1 MSKDVKFLK
10 TFRARLM
17 LLLTACLLLTIAVV
31 LILDYLAQRSI
42 NEAIIDHNQ
51 RVAESVNDGYG
62 DLMYAV
68 SLATYSL
75 DKDQFLYQL
84 ISPDEIPQ
92 AVECI
97 IIADKDGRVKDS
109 SLPIIIQEERYRTI
123 HVPKEVQAE
132 ISSETAF
139 LERDDHVLAGDP
151 LLGGEISGGPNEK
164 TYYYPINTAKGL
176 HWIVIVTNQGPLINK
191 IAEATNQLASENQR
205 LSNYRQWATT
215 GLLLVALAI
224 AVIIGWQFTRPI
236 QQLAS
241 AARRI
246 ADSQL
251 NFRVNIERKD
261 EIGQL
266 AATFN
271 DMIDGLKH
279 KQELEEKLNNAER
292 AAVIGRLTQSVA
304 HEIRN
309 PLNVINLSI
318 DHVSTKYAPEDEEK
332 RKKFMR
338 ILSSIKDEVT
348 RLKHMVNDL
357 LNYGRPAHLAKQ
369 KFDMRELMCETLALV
384 RPQADEQGVEFDVKQ
399 DETPA
404 SVNGDREKLKSC
416 LSNIAINA
424 LQAMPAG
431 GQLMTS
437 VHQSNGAVEVKIEDT
452 GVGIPRDDLSRIFEP
467 YFSTKQTGFG
477 LGLAVTKKIIDE
489 HKGSIEAESEV
500 GTGTTFIVR
509 LDAADEKD

>member
-1 MSKDVKFLK
+1 MPNDVKFLK

-17 LLLTACLLLTIAVV
+17 MLLTGCLLLTILLVF
-31 LILDYLAQRSI
+31 LLDYLAQRRI
-42 NEAIIDHNQ
+42 NNEIEHQKQQVTAVFN
-51 RVAESVNDGYG
+51 EGFG
-62 DLMYAV
+62 DLAQAIAMGTA
-68 SLATYSL
+68 SLTSTQL
-75 DKDQFLYQL
+75 LYQVY
-84 ISPDEIPQ
+84 SRDEIPKTIE
-92 AVECI
+92 VI
-97 IIADKDGRVKDS
+97 LVADKDGNLIDS
-109 SLPIIIQEERYRTI
+109 SLAFLLEGETKRVIY
-123 HVPKEVQAE
+123 VPKEN
-132 ISSETAF
+132 TA
-139 LERDDHVLAGDP
+139 DVLSGDP
-151 LLGGEISGGPNEK
+151 LTIPAVTNDLEK
-164 TYYYPINTAKGL
+164 TYYHPIETAKGL
-176 HWIVIVTNQGPLINK
+176 YWIIIATNQGAILNK
-191 IAEATNQLASENQR
+191 ITEATNGLANKNKELANI
-205 LSNYRQWATT
+205 RQWSTT
-215 GLLLVALAI
+215 GLLLIALAI

-236 QQLAS
+236 QELAS

-251 NFRVNIERKD
+251 NFRLKIDRKD

-318 DHVSTKYAPEDEEK
+318 DHVSTKYAPADEEQ

-338 ILSSIKDEVT
+338 ILSSIKDEIT
-348 RLKHMVNDL
+348 RLKHMVSDL
-357 LNYGRPAHLAKQ
+357 LNYGRPANLSKHR
-369 KFDMRELMCETLALV
+369 FDMRDLMGETLALM
-384 RPQADEQGVEFDVKQ
+384 RPQADEQGVEITIDQ
-399 DETPA
+399 DDTPA
-404 SVNGDREKLKSC
+404 EVNGDREKLKSC

-424 LQAMPAG
+424 LQSMPAG
-431 GQLMTS
+431 GQLLTS
-437 VHQSNGAVEVKIEDT
+437 VHQLNGSVEIKIEDT
-452 GVGIPRDDLSRIFEP
+452 GVGIPRDDLGRIFEP

-500 GTGTTFIVR
+500 GTGTTFILR
-509 LDAADEKD
+509 LDAAGEAD

>member
-1 MSKDVKFLK
+1 MANEVTFLK

-17 LLLTACLLLTIAVV
+17 MLLTACLLLTLVVV
-31 LILDYLAQRSI
+31 LVLDYLAQRRI
-42 NEAIIDHNQ
+42 NQ
-51 RVAESVNDGYG
+51 RIEDHKQQVTALFNEGFG
-62 DLMYAV
+62 DLAQAV
-68 SLATYSL
+68 AIGQQSLQSEKL
-75 DKDQFLYQL
+75 LYQVYTR
-84 ISPDEIPQ
+84 DEIPKTIE
-92 AVECI
+92 VI
-97 IIADKDGRVKDS
+97 LITDKDGRVKDS
-109 SLPIIIQEERYRTI
+109 SLAELIDDDKSKVIY
-123 HVPKEVQAE
+123 VPKEQFME
-132 ISSETAF
+132 IKS
-139 LERDDHVLAGDP
+139 GDP
-151 LLGGEISGGPNEK
+151 LTIPAVTNDTEK
-164 TYYYPINTAKGL
+164 TYYHPVETVNGL
-176 HWIVIVTNQGPLINK
+176 HWIVIATNQGTILSK
-191 IAEATNQLASENQR
+191 ISEATTGLASANRE
-205 LSNYRQWATT
+205 LSNIRLWTTT

-224 AVIIGWQFTRPI
+224 AVLIGWQFTRPI
-236 QQLAS
+236 QELAS

-251 NFRVNIERKD
+251 NFRVNIERND
-261 EIGQL
+261 ELGQL

-271 DMIDGLKH
+271 EMIDGLKH

-338 ILSSIKDEVT
+338 ILSSIKDEIT
-348 RLKHMVNDL
+348 RLKHMVSDL
-357 LNYGRPAHLAKQ
+357 LNYGRPANLAKQ
-369 KFDMRELMCETLALV
+369 RFDMRELMCETLSLV
-384 RPQADEQGVEFDVKQ
+384 KAQADEQGVEIRAEQ
-399 DETPA
+399 DQTPTD
-404 SVNGDREKLKSC
+404 VNGDREKLKSC

-424 LQAMPAG
+424 LQSMPAG

-437 VHQSNGAVEVKIEDT
+437 VRQSNGAVEVRIEDT
-452 GVGIPRDDLSRIFEP
+452 GVGIPRDDLSKIFEP

-509 LDAADEKD
+509 LDAADAEETVSSF